1 MHFCAICEIT
11 FRVDGPLKSNVV
23 LEKSLKNGCYF
34 FCINPVIVFLTC
46 LAGGTD
52 NHLVLLDLRPRVS
65 LLVVFEYST
74 MTSSRAFLHL
84 K

>member
-1 MHFCAICEIT
+1 MVLEN
-11 FRVDGPLKSNVV
+11 RMWSLKSPI
-23 LEKSLKNGCYF
+23 KMIAFS
-34 FCINPVIVFLTC
+34 CINPVIVFLTC

>member
-1 MHFCAICEIT
+1 MCIFVQSVKLHSWEMVLEN
-11 FRVDGPLKSNVV
+11 RMWSLKSP
-23 LEKSLKNGCYF
+23 

-65 LLVVFEYST
+65 LLVVSEYST
-74 MTSSRAFLHL
+74 MMSSRAFLHL